1 MLISRW
7 HCGWCWAV
15 GKSRDPALGGGKA
28 LSEMWESWS
37 WPRGLGLWGSLTLGH
52 SGAAGSQGRAE
63 NGVGSPRAE
72 DKRVLRLEAQRGLQ
86 PEN

>member
-1 MLISRW
+1 ML
-7 HCGWCWAV
+7 
-15 GKSRDPALGGGKA
+15 ALGLVLGYREARTFCSGGGKA

-72 DKRVLRLEAQRGLQ
+72 DKCVLWLDAQRGLL